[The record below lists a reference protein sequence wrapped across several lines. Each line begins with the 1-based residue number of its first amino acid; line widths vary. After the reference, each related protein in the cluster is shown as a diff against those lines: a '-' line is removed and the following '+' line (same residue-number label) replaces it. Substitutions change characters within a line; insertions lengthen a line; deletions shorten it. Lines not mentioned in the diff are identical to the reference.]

1 MDNGT
6 SHGVRHLRHRLRCLR
21 KGHRWQPYERLDG
34 DMVVSTE
41 RCIRCGAW
49 HHQDTRPL

>member
-6 SHGVRHLRHRLRCLR
+6 SHGVRLLRLRLRWVR
-21 KGHRWQPYERLDG
+21 KGERWEPYERLDG
-34 DMVVSTE
+34 DTVVSAE